1 MCYLAFMRKFLL
13 TLVFLGLGCAQAAH
27 AARTFP
33 PDAVAG
39 QVRDYAYPT
48 VQLDDRAYRLAPGAL
63 IYDGYNRIIAP
74 NHLPQ
79 GAKVLYRIDGQGQ
92 VSKMWLLTPEEA
104 AAISQ
109 SGN

>member
-1 MCYLAFMRKFLL
+1 MRKFLL
-13 TLVFLGLGCAQAAH
+13 TLVLLGSVQVAH

-39 QVRDYAYPT
+39 QVKDYAYPV
-48 VQLDDRAYRLAPGAL
+48 VQVDDHAYRLAPGAL
-63 IYDGYNRIIAP
+63 IYDGFNRIIAP
-74 NHLPQ
+74 NYLPQ
-79 GAKVLYRIDGQGQ
+79 GAKVLYRIDSQGQ

-109 SGN
+109 PAN

>member
-1 MCYLAFMRKFLL
+1 MRKFLL
-13 TLVFLGLGCAQAAH
+13 TLVFLGLGCTQAAH

-39 QVRDYAYPT
+39 EVKDYAYPV
-48 VQLDDRAYRLAPGAL
+48 VQVDDHTYRLSPGAL
-63 IYDGYNRIIAP
+63 IYDGFNRIIAP

-79 GAKVLYRIDGQGQ
+79 GAKVLYRIDRQGQ

-104 AAISQ
+104 AAIGQ
-109 SGN
+109 H